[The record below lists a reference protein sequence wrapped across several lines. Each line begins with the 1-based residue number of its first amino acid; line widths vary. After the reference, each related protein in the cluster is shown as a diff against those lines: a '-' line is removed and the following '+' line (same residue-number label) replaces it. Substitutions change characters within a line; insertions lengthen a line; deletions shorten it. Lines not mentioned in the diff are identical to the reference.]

1 MAGPHPHLSVNGKFL
16 PTAFERHSQKMTTAP
31 NMKPDSVSSE
41 SAKPATDAPTHDA
54 QKTAPGIQPHA
65 APKPAQK
72 S

>member
-1 MAGPHPHLSVNGKFL
+1 MSGKFL
-16 PTAFERHSQKMTTAP
+16 PAAFERHSQKMTSAP

-41 SAKPATDAPTHDA
+41 SAKPVTDTPKHDA
-54 QKTAPGIQPHA
+54 QKTAPGNQPHA

>member
-1 MAGPHPHLSVNGKFL
+1 
-16 PTAFERHSQKMTTAP
+16 MTTAP

-41 SAKPATDAPTHDA
+41 SAKPATEAPAHDA
-54 QKTAPGIQPHA
+54 QKTSPASQPHA